1 MRQLKYSLVFFV
13 IVFISFSILANSY
26 KDERNPNTKNE
37 DLSAGDP
44 DDVYEAANQIEQA
57 CVQYQDSQQLP
68 WDAVQYLQRIFR
80 DQGRE
85 AVLPAVPALNRL
97 LDMLL
102 DMLFDKMTEE
112 GAIPDEEGCGEGES
126 CLQMLNFLVEIGDER
141 SIPIFLKCALYSPLG
156 SPAVSRALVCMGETV
171 LPAVIAAAE
180 DTVSKSYYA
189 RRMTAAY
196 LLGKMLGGGKINKL
210 EDKDRIRQLLITLAG
225 EEGKR
230 GSSVRSSAVT
240 ALSYFKDQEV
250 IALLKRI
257 ANEDPDE
264 FYVRSAARR
273 ALKKMGV
280 EE

>member
-1 MRQLKYSLVFFV
+1 MRQLKYLLVFFV
-13 IVFISFSILANSY
+13 IVFLSFSIFANSY
-26 KDERNPNTKNE
+26 KDERNLNTKDE

-44 DDVYEAANQIEQA
+44 DDVHELANQIEQT
-57 CVQYQDSQQLP
+57 CMQYQDSQQLP

-85 AVLPAVPALNRL
+85 AVLPAIPALNRL
-97 LDMLL
+97 VDMLL
-102 DMLFDKMTEE
+102 DKLYDKMTEE
-112 GAIPDEEGCGEGES
+112 GAIPDEEGCGEGEFL
-126 CLQMLNFLVEIGDER
+126 LQMLNFLVEIGDER
-141 SIPIFLKCALYSPLG
+141 SIPLLLKSRFYSPVG
-156 SPAVSRALVCMGETV
+156 CAAVRRALVSMGERV

-180 DTVSKSYYA
+180 DTVSKSYFG
-189 RRMTAAY
+189 RRMNAAY
-196 LLGKMLGGGKINKL
+196 LLGKMLGANKINKL

-257 ANEDPDE
+257 ANEDPNE